1 MTGIVKMSSK
11 GQVVIPRE
19 LRDRLGL
26 KAGDYLLV
34 QLEDDEVKLR
44 KIEPI
49 ERFKGILRKSMN
61 DSELEDSFEEAMAK
75 GEV

>member
-34 QLEDDEVKLR
+34 QLEDDEVKL
-44 KIEPI
+44 KKVEPI
-49 ERFKGILRKSMN
+49 EKFKGILRKSVN